1 MKTIIVPTDFSAQAD
16 NAARYAIGIA
26 REMKRD
32 VKLCHALFVPIEL
45 PMADPGLWPLEDYA
59 FLKDAAAKQLE
70 GLAVELEDAID
81 DAAKGP
87 ASTHKPAISFDNE
100 IGPVTDVVVNYMAD
114 ENSSLVVM
122 GISGTGGFADLIMG
136 SKSKDLVDKADF
148 PVLLIP
154 GCAVFKGIKTIIFA
168 TDLSEGDIDV
178 IKSIADVA
186 RVFKSE
192 IRIYHI
198 TGEKYDRNEKRN
210 QADAFMEKLRD
221 EEHYSN
227 IFYHHFRGMNIN
239 DGLEWLCEH
248 GKIDLLAMVHRPHSL
263 LYRLL
268 TGCHTHHMARH
279 IKIPLLVFPPDYNT
293 SL

>member
-1 MKTIIVPTDFSAQAD
+1 MKTIIVPTDFTAQAD

-70 GLAVELEDAID
+70 GLAVELEDTID
-81 DAAKGP
+81 ATTKGP

-100 IGPVTDVVVNYMAD
+100 IGPVTDVIVNYMAD
-114 ENSSLVVM
+114 ENASLVVM

-154 GCAVFKGIKTIIFA
+154 GCAVFKGIKTIVFA
-168 TDLSEGDIDV
+168 TDLSEGDIEV
-178 IKSIADVA
+178 IKLIADVA

-210 QADAFMEKLRD
+210 QADAFIKKLKDR
-221 EEHYSN
+221 EHYSN
-227 IFYHHFRGMNIN
+227 ISYHHFRGMNIN

-248 GKIDLLAMVHRPHSL
+248 GQIDLLAMVHRPHSL
-263 LYRLL
+263 LYRIL